1 MAEGRVIFIGAGPGD
16 PKLLTIKGKEA
27 LEAADVVIWAG
38 SLVNKEILFYARK
51 DTRIIDSA
59 ELDLSAIAEEM
70 ISAVRAGR
78 IVVRAHTGE
87 PSLYGAIAEQIEILD
102 KENIP
107 FEIIPG
113 VSSAFAAA
121 ASLHIEYTLP
131 DVSQTLIFTRRSGRT
146 PVPKAESLQALASHR
161 ASMVVFLSIGML
173 GDVVA
178 ELVQGG
184 YAADT
189 PAAVVYRAS
198 WPDEKKVVGTL
209 ATIAGQVQEAGISR
223 QALILVGEA
232 VGRNIQSVSKLY
244 DAGFSHGFRTGEK
257 KFCAVVA
264 VTRRGWH
271 TAARMM
277 RSLDGADLFL
287 PVKLIEDAGDAQAQF
302 YDDIKHLIARIF
314 YEYGQVVLVMASGI
328 AVRLIAP
335 HLASKWQDP
344 AVVVIDDS
352 GKNSISLLSGHWGG
366 ANDLAERLALVLGG
380 NAVVTTESDVAGF
393 PALDLLVKAL
403 AGGRMPQNKKLLKS
417 LQARML
423 EGAQVG
429 FCPRDLSGFQN
440 MTGQSNLHFFDT
452 VDELYS
458 SGCTEAV
465 IALMPDMAPFQVKN
479 DFYVVPV
486 RNIVAGIGCHKGI
499 SAGEIEEE
507 LGQVLAELHLSIDAL
522 CRIATV
528 DKKRGEKGLE
538 VFCAQHDLPLSFYD
552 ADAINRI
559 KTPSAKSEH
568 ALRVMGVQGVAEP
581 CAILGSQG
589 GELLKFKV
597 KLKNMTIAVARI
609 PLRQLLEQNMI

>member
-1 MAEGRVIFIGAGPGD
+1 MAAGKVIFIGAGPGD
-16 PKLLTIKGKEA
+16 PKLLTIKAKEA
-27 LEAADVVIWAG
+27 LESADVVIWAG
-38 SLVNKEILFYARK
+38 SLVNKDILAYARR
-51 DTRIIDSA
+51 DARLIDSA
-59 ELDLSAIAEEM
+59 ELALPAIAAEM
-70 ISAVRAGR
+70 ITAARAGKT
-78 IVVRAHTGE
+78 VVRAHTGE

-131 DVSQTLIFTRRSGRT
+131 DVSQTLILTRRTGRT
-146 PVPKAESLQALASHR
+146 SVPEAESLQALSSHR
-161 ASMVVFLSIGML
+161 ASMVIFLSIGMID
-173 GDVVA
+173 DVVA

-184 YAADT
+184 YAGDT

-198 WPDEKKVVGTL
+198 WPDEKRFVGTL
-209 ATIAGQVQEAGISR
+209 ATIAGQVKEAGISR

-232 VGRNIQSVSKLY
+232 VGRNMKSASKLY
-244 DAGFSHGFRTGEK
+244 DFGFSHGFRTAEK
-257 KFCAVVA
+257 KACAVVA

-271 TAARMM
+271 TSARML
-277 RSLDGADLFL
+277 RSFDGVELFL
-287 PVKLIEDAGDAQAQF
+287 PVKLTDDAGDTSAQF
-302 YDDIKHLIARIF
+302 YDDIKQLIARIF
-314 YEYGQVVLVMASGI
+314 FEYAQLVLVMASGI

-335 HLASKWQDP
+335 HVTSKWHDP

-352 GKNSISLLSGHWGG
+352 GKNIISLLSGHWGG
-366 ANDLAERLALVLGG
+366 ANDLAERLSRLLGG
-380 NAVVTTESDVAGF
+380 HAVITTESDVAGF

-403 AGGRMPQNKKLLKS
+403 GGGRMPENKKLLKS
-417 LQARML
+417 LQAKML

-429 FCPRDLSGFQN
+429 FCPRDLSCFPN
-440 MTGQSNLHFFDT
+440 MTGQSNLHFYDT

-465 IALMPDMAPFQVKN
+465 IALMPDMAPFEVKN

-486 RNIVAGIGCHKGI
+486 RNIVAGMGCHKGI
-499 SAGEIEEE
+499 SAREIEEE
-507 LGQVLAELHLSIDAL
+507 LGQVLADLHLSIDAL

-538 VFCAQHDLPLSFYD
+538 EFCSRHGIPLSFYG

-559 KTPSAKSEH
+559 KTPSPKSEH

-581 CAILGSQG
+581 CAILVSQG
-589 GELLKFKV
+589 GELLKHKV

-609 PLRQLLEQNMI
+609 PLRHMLEQNGI

>member
-1 MAEGRVIFIGAGPGD
+1 MAEGKVIFIGAGPGD

-27 LEAADVVIWAG
+27 LESADVVIWAG
-38 SLVNKEILFYARK
+38 SLVNKEILSYARK
-51 DTRIIDSA
+51 DARIIDSA
-59 ELDLSAIAEEM
+59 ELALPAIAEEM
-70 ISAVRAGR
+70 IAAVRAGKT
-78 IVVRAHTGE
+78 VVRAHTGE

-131 DVSQTLIFTRRSGRT
+131 DVSQTLILTRRSGRT
-146 PVPKAESLQALASHR
+146 SVPEAESLPALASHR
-161 ASMVVFLSIGML
+161 ASMVIFLSIGMIS
-173 GDVVA
+173 DVVA

-184 YAADT
+184 YAEDT

-198 WPDEKKVVGTL
+198 WPDEKRVVGTL

-244 DAGFSHGFRTGEK
+244 DTGFSHGFRTAEK
-257 KFCAVVA
+257 KACAVVA

-271 TAARMM
+271 TAARML
-277 RSLDGADLFL
+277 RSLDGAELFL
-287 PVKLIEDAGDAQAQF
+287 PVKLTDEAGETPAQF
-302 YDDIKHLIARIF
+302 YDDIKQLMARIF
-314 YEYGQVVLVMASGI
+314 YEYAQVVLVMASGI

-335 HLASKWQDP
+335 HVTSKWQDP

-352 GKNSISLLSGHWGG
+352 GKNIISLLSGHWGG
-366 ANDLAERLALVLGG
+366 ANDLAEKLARVLGG
-380 NAVVTTESDVAGF
+380 HAVVTTESDVAGF

-403 AGGRMPQNKKLLKS
+403 GSGRMPENKKFLKT

-429 FCPRDLSGFQN
+429 FCPRDLSCFPN

-458 SGCTEAV
+458 SGCTEGV
-465 IALMPDMAPFQVKN
+465 IANMPGMAPFEVK
-479 DFYVVPV
+479 
-486 RNIVAGIGCHKGI
+486 K
-499 SAGEIEEE
+499 
-507 LGQVLAELHLSIDAL
+507 
-522 CRIATV
+522 
-528 DKKRGEKGLE
+528 
-538 VFCAQHDLPLSFYD
+538 
-552 ADAINRI
+552 
-559 KTPSAKSEH
+559 
-568 ALRVMGVQGVAEP
+568 
-581 CAILGSQG
+581 
-589 GELLKFKV
+589 
-597 KLKNMTIAVARI
+597 
-609 PLRQLLEQNMI
+609 